1 MTALDPV
8 RDAAA
13 RTQLQRLARQ
23 LTLQNRRVIA
33 LLPAGARV
41 AIAPLALHL
50 GEALAEC
57 SGALVTLLDAN
68 TKRPAFSAALAR
80 LATEEDGGASFL
92 ALKLTPHLRIVA
104 PRARPEI
111 GMGVLAIGR
120 VLQEARRA
128 GGFVLV
134 DLSGYAESGEH
145 WEGLSMVDGA
155 LTLARAGRTTEAELL
170 AAAHSVP
177 EAQSL
182 GVLLLG

>member
-1 MTALDPV
+1 MQGELLSNLGMTALDPV

-68 TKRPAFSAALAR
+68 TLGERFA
-80 LATEEDGGASFL
+80 E
-92 ALKLTPHLRIVA
+92 
-104 PRARPEI
+104 EI
-111 GMGVLAIGR
+111 G
-120 VLQEARRA
+120 RA
-128 GGFVLV
+128 HV
-134 DLSGYAESGEH
+134 
-145 WEGLSMVDGA
+145 
-155 LTLARAGRTTEAELL
+155 
-170 AAAHSVP
+170 
-177 EAQSL
+177 
-182 GVLLLG
+182 